1 MYTNSSL
8 ANYKIISPNK
18 NVGRLHSIDTVT
30 IHCVVGQTSAD
41 SLGYFFQDPDLGA
54 SSNYGVGYD
63 GKIGLY
69 VEEKDRSWCTSS
81 SANDNRAV
89 TIEVASDMSE
99 PYAITSAAY
108 RSLVL
113 LLTDIC
119 RRNNIKALKWSTS
132 AYERMNHINGVNMTA
147 HRDYANKSCP
157 GTYIYEREAQ
167 IAAEVNKA
175 LGSSGVTVTVTPETG
190 DSGVLKVQKWLNKE
204 FRFGIEEDGICGYY
218 TKQALVKGLQ
228 KILNPRPT
236 ITSVS
241 KKSVPQASPKSNS
254 ELEIQ
259 GSKSKDDGFYY
270 DEDEVFEQAL
280 WDDAYNAKFDELV
293 KGESDEVNPDDL
305 FGRTYNVMI
314 YVAKTAQR
322 VFPKEDVHR
331 IRQSKNAFGRFLFL
345 LKE

>member
-1 MYTNSSL
+1 MAEQRLSVFRR
-8 ANYKIISPNK
+8 
-18 NVGRLHSIDTVT
+18 NVGFVKNCCVILAAPMVIKNGIKIFYEENHKGRGFSCITFGAPITIDGKRGNMAVVIIETDKNRYSAHRVLLPDGTMFVLDKEIDT
-30 IHCVVGQTSAD
+30 A
-41 SLGYFFQDPDLGA
+41 
-54 SSNYGVGYD
+54 
-63 GKIGLY
+63 
-69 VEEKDRSWCTSS
+69 
-81 SANDNRAV
+81 SANVGSIA
-89 TIEVASDMSE
+89 E
-99 PYAITSAAY
+99 
-108 RSLVL
+108 
-113 LLTDIC
+113 
-119 RRNNIKALKWSTS
+119 
-132 AYERMNHINGVNMTA
+132 
-147 HRDYANKSCP
+147 KS
-157 GTYIYEREAQ
+157 
-167 IAAEVNKA
+167 
-175 LGSSGVTVTVTPETG
+175 S
-190 DSGVLKVQKWLNKE
+190 
-204 FRFGIEEDGICGYY
+204 
-218 TKQALVKGLQ
+218 
-228 KILNPRPT
+228 NPRPT